1 MSLILGFDI
10 GGTKTAALV
19 GRRTGEVLHRKEIRT
34 EAARGFQSVFEDI
47 CRLGEE
53 VRDAA
58 RDRVDVVSV
67 SIGGPLDVQRG
78 IILSPPNLPGWDAIP
93 LKDMLAARFH
103 LPAYIEHDGNA
114 GALAEWMFGAARGKR
129 NVIFLTMGTGFGGG
143 FILDGRLYRGTTDVA
158 GEVGHLRI
166 AEDGPDCYG
175 KPGSLEGFSSGTGIA
190 LLAHRVYPG
199 RWKESM
205 TVRDLAD
212 DHRQGSVEAQAV
224 FAAAARNFG
233 RGLALLIDT
242 LNPECIV
249 MGGLGMRL
257 QDVLVQ
263 PALRVAEEESLPR
276 AWNACQVIP
285 AELGEAIGD
294 RAALCAAIDQA
305 PTQEQT
311 T

>member
-10 GGTKTAALV
+10 GGTKTAALL
-19 GRRTGEVLHRKEIRT
+19 GTRSGAVLHRKEIRT
-34 EAARGFQSVFEDI
+34 DAARGFQPVFEDI
-47 CRLGEE
+47 CLLGEE
-53 VRDAA
+53 VRATAHESVDA
-58 RDRVDVVSV
+58 VSV
-67 SIGGPLDVQRG
+67 SIGGPLDVRQG

-93 LKDMLAARFH
+93 LKELLAARFH
-103 LPAYIEHDGNA
+103 LPTYVEHDGNA

-166 AEDGPDCYG
+166 ADDGPDCYG
-175 KPGSLEGFSSGTGIA
+175 KPGSLEGFTSGTGIA
-190 LLAHRVYPG
+190 LLAQRMYPG
-199 RWKESM
+199 LWKKSV
-205 TVRDLAD
+205 TVRDLAEAD
-212 DHRQGSVEAQAV
+212 RNGSAEAHAV

-249 MGGLGMRL
+249 LGGLGMRL

-263 PALRVAEEESLPR
+263 PALSVAEEESLPR
-276 AWNACQVIP
+276 AWKACQVVP
-285 AELGEAIGD
+285 AQLGEAIGD
-294 RAALCAAIDQA
+294 LAALCAAIDQA
-305 PTQEQT
+305 PIQERKK
-311 T
+311 